1 MHSVPPGTGMFL
13 AGHILQRCTQ
23 PAPKSLHVLCTVRA
37 LAMDGAGL
45 SLSGARPNASGQT
58 PALCEPP
65 ARSAPA
71 ACPAPSRPEA
81 AGRELEPAGP
91 ARRCQSLLAL
101 PRTPLASAADPSGG
115 AKKPCLWG
123 SESPNLPLKRPAQSA
138 ICWPSLL
145 PRKSIL
151 VGAPGLRTPGD
162 IPNPDLMDAYRKEN
176 VPPWPGDHLQS
187 GQRLVQKN
195 VSISL
200 SVGDGRDTKTASFQT
215 QSKRTVPTI
224 LPGLG
229 PGRRLEVGRP
239 VVSRQLPALVQTNL
253 APAGQPLQD
262 ATSLHWEA
270 AHRPNE
276 QEDPWM
282 EQGLAGNLGTRSQNK
297 SELHPAA
304 GASQLEPP
312 PGETSSTE
320 PLTPEARESRAL
332 LSRCFKAWRCHLLGQ
347 RAVARALRRRHL
359 LRKGIRAMRWSLWLR
374 EAQMEYMKR
383 KQGRT
388 VLATSFLKWK
398 DLYLNR
404 REKKLLTQS
413 KTEAPEKALLPSQ
426 EGQQE
431 RSFVTLGVVCGV
443 EGAPKIQLHPRWKSG
458 SQSPRAP
465 ATRDLQRLAAAF
477 YLWYLQKVL
486 VAEIRKEAQARA
498 ELGKKKLR
506 RVFQAWRARTVNTA
520 RICTLVTQ
528 HQRAQLGRCF
538 GAWMLHTQRKTWCQ
552 GKLAHWRV
560 ETLRKSLQQWVKMVW
575 LQATHSR
582 TVAQLYLLRQRSW
595 HLEVAVAHEGSCRG
609 PVSQGPGEPDQPC
622 CHPGIRAKDS
632 LEEACRKL
640 KLHRA
645 IWLWSRRLAQ
655 HQWADSF
662 SQNRKLRL
670 LQNTLRRW
678 RQKAWVAE
686 SPLAS
691 STNSHPEPSVGA
703 QDSEESPPSSGFLSS
718 ISAPL
723 GPGTLRSSSEQ
734 ARSPTE
740 SSSSFLSLA
749 GDDSPWVP
757 PLGLSSISSEAL
769 EFWRIAFPLGQKWF
783 QLWEWQHPGP
793 GRQLLACHPPGEET
807 GPRIEAVQ
815 VPRDPGH
822 LDSPWWKARWQQG
835 SQKDLEAKQHCQS
848 RVICSWNLW
857 AGAQGVWWEL
867 VCQQR
872 VWALTQE
879 ALHHWHTSWQRQ
891 QTLQEL
897 GHQWIQHRPYIL
909 KRRACAGWPRKA
921 SVKRNAAC
929 CQEIHFQAW
938 NHMVLTTLNLWVRLW
953 TLQAIWRRT
962 LADLAEVTDR
972 QGQDWRTAVS
982 QIYHARQHR
991 LLRSAWAH
999 WNAVLPRG
1007 MPRHQL
1013 TKEEEGTSVG
1023 PRPRPN
1029 AIYPQRLALRGCHIL
1044 GAASDALGKQA
1055 TALAQ
1060 TKRKPHSH
1068 TGQRKMSVS
1077 LGGPKQS
1084 FMLLSSPRLP
1094 LHCSSFQPWL
1104 PLYRRRGGAEGLT
1117 SQEGPRKSTRG
1128 QEAGSSRTI
1137 QIPKSRAHWRAVV
1150 LEETWLERKY
1160 LQRWRH
1166 EVLLQRFHG
1175 QQRKR
1180 RLAEVWRCWID
1191 AQGPEQLA
1199 QTLVRQR
1206 RLEWGWALW
1215 RRRWLQLQVA
1225 LCLQED
1231 RRVLSQAFRKWHQRW
1246 AARVPRKGGTS
1257 Q

>member
-1 MHSVPPGTGMFL
+1 MNVFRAANPVPFPQPDTAPCSAAALPSAFPQAFCDKLFL
-13 AGHILQRCTQ
+13 PSGRGA
-23 PAPKSLHVLCTVRA
+23 VLG
-37 LAMDGAGL
+37 D
-45 SLSGARPNASGQT
+45 PHQ
-58 PALCEPP
+58 
-65 ARSAPA
+65 
-71 ACPAPSRPEA
+71 
-81 AGRELEPAGP
+81 AGP
-91 ARRCQSLLAL
+91 ASPERSCLPKSGMLACAAGSQVDRGPELMKTQLEGHLWQIWEVLMSLVPRDTNTPPPGPKEGPVPTHWRSPEEGTSSGSGGGAKQSLLKNA
-101 PRTPLASAADPSGG
+101 TPG
-115 AKKPCLWG
+115 PCL
-123 SESPNLPLKRPAQSA
+123 
-138 ICWPSLL
+138 
-145 PRKSIL
+145 
-151 VGAPGLRTPGD
+151 
-162 IPNPDLMDAYRKEN
+162 
-176 VPPWPGDHLQS
+176 S
-187 GQRLVQKN
+187 GQEGRLG
-195 VSISL
+195 SRSYFSASS
-200 SVGDGRDTKTASFQT
+200 SVG
-215 QSKRTVPTI
+215 VH
-224 LPGLG
+224 L
-229 PGRRLEVGRP
+229 
-239 VVSRQLPALVQTNL
+239 L
-253 APAGQPLQD
+253 AQQ
-262 ATSLHWEA
+262 HWEA

-465 ATRDLQRLAAAF
+465 ATRDLQRLAAF

-929 CQEIHFQAW
+929 CQE
-938 NHMVLTTLNLWVRLW
+938 
-953 TLQAIWRRT
+953 
-962 LADLAEVTDR
+962 
-972 QGQDWRTAVS
+972 
-982 QIYHARQHR
+982 
-991 LLRSAWAH
+991 
-999 WNAVLPRG
+999 
-1007 MPRHQL
+1007 MPQPW
-1013 TKEEEGTSVG
+1013 
-1023 PRPRPN
+1023 PRPRGNPT
-1029 AIYPQRLALRGCHIL
+1029 ATLDRGRCQCL
-1044 GAASDALGKQA
+1044 WVAQSRASCCFLPRACLS
-1055 TALAQ
+1055 TVV
-1060 TKRKPHSH
+1060 HS
-1068 TGQRKMSVS
+1068 S
-1077 LGGPKQS
+1077 LG
-1084 FMLLSSPRLP
+1084 F
-1094 LHCSSFQPWL
+1094 HCTED
-1104 PLYRRRGGAEGLT
+1104 GA
-1117 SQEGPRKSTRG
+1117 GPR
-1128 QEAGSSRTI
+1128 
-1137 QIPKSRAHWRAVV
+1137 
-1150 LEETWLERKY
+1150 
-1160 LQRWRH
+1160 
-1166 EVLLQRFHG
+1166 
-1175 QQRKR
+1175 
-1180 RLAEVWRCWID
+1180 D
-1191 AQGPEQLA
+1191 
-1199 QTLVRQR
+1199 
-1206 RLEWGWALW
+1206 
-1215 RRRWLQLQVA
+1215 
-1225 LCLQED
+1225 
-1231 RRVLSQAFRKWHQRW
+1231 
-1246 AARVPRKGGTS
+1246 
-1257 Q
+1257 